1 MKPSRLVLHGTR
13 QVEAMFAHDV
23 AVGESG
29 KKTRVDR
36 HRRPARVRLRR
47 QRAHQVDLADLED
60 VSKLRHVLPGNPI
73 AFGSGGHRLAQRDR
87 GRRKNIMLLGT
98 PEADLEKAIKARLN
112 ELDDL
117 FFEVLTQ
124 NLQAAQ
130 QSDPEAFAQ
139 LQKIGDA
146 AMRAIQGTQ
155 PPEVRFVNTLL
166 QVEYPNQTRE
176 LLERNKQVL
185 GPEFIAWMEGLAGEL
200 RQNDRAETADRLV
213 QVIDQAKEI
222 AGLKVSLK

>member
-1 MKPSRLVLHGTR
+1 MRKWRCSANCWGRPKPIWTR
-13 QVEAMFAHDV
+13 PSQA
-23 AVGESG
+23 
-29 KKTRVDR
+29 
-36 HRRPARVRLRR
+36 
-47 QRAHQVDLADLED
+47 QLAD
-60 VSKLRHVLPGNPI
+60 
-73 AFGSGGHRLAQRDR
+73 
-87 GRRKNIMLLGT
+87 
-98 PEADLEKAIKARLN
+98 
-112 ELDDL
+112 LDDL

-130 QSDPEAFAQ
+130 QSNEPQAFAQ

-166 QVEYPNQTRE
+166 QIEYPNQTKE
-176 LLERNKQVL
+176 LLERNRQVL

-200 RQNDRAETADRLV
+200 RESGRAETADRLAL
-213 QVIDQAKEI
+213 VIDQAKEM